1 MNICYHDICIR
12 DAQQKDCAQL
22 AAWWNDGAVMAHAGF
37 PMGLGTT
44 AAQIAQQ
51 IAADTDT
58 TRRRLMVEYQGIPI
72 GEMCFCVSDNTKY
85 EIGIKICEPL
95 YQEKGLGRVILSMLI
110 GELFRRGATLIFLD
124 TDLRNTRAQH
134 VYELLG
140 FQKAGVRLNSWKD
153 QLGALQSAVDYRLIC
168 KDFRNYT
175 LPETQ

>member
-85 EIGIKICEPL
+85 EIDIKICEPL
-95 YQEKGLGRVILSMLI
+95 YQENGLGRVILSMLI

-153 QLGALQSAVDYRLIC
+153 QLGTLQSAVDYRLTC

-175 LPETQ
+175 LPENQ

>member
-51 IAADTDT
+51 IAADTDA
-58 TRRRLMVEYQGIPI
+58 TRRRLMVEYKGIPI
-72 GEMCFCVSDNTKY
+72 GEMCFYVSDNTKY
-85 EIGIKICEPL
+85 EIGIKICEPQ

-110 GELFRRGATLIFLD
+110 GELFRRGA
-124 TDLRNTRAQH
+124 A
-134 VYELLG
+134 
-140 FQKAGVRLNSWKD
+140 RL
-153 QLGALQSAVDYRLIC
+153 
-168 KDFRNYT
+168 
-175 LPETQ
+175 